1 MMNFRRYLNEDNDN
15 LIDLAPLI
23 DVVFIL
29 LIFFMVSTTF
39 SRESKLDI
47 NLPAASTETESSPNP
62 DVIVFSID
70 VNSRFSINNKVLLNN
85 QDETIKQALSDA
97 SKGIKN
103 PSILINADAEA
114 PHRSVIKAMDAIQ
127 KQGIT
132 QIGLATDVSDTTI
145 K

>member
-1 MMNFRRYLNEDNDN
+1 MNFRRYINDDSDN

-47 NLPAASTETESSPNP
+47 NLPQASTTTETNTPTDTIIFN
-62 DVIVFSID
+62 ID
-70 VNSRFSINNKVLLNN
+70 AHSRFSINNKVLLNT
-85 QDETIKQALSDA
+85 QDTTIAQALKNA
-97 SKGIKN
+97 IKGIKN
-103 PSILINADAEA
+103 PSILINADADA
-114 PHRSVIKAMDAIQ
+114 PHRSIIKAMDAIQ
-127 KQGIT
+127 KQGIS
-132 QIGLATDVSDTTI
+132 QIGLATDVSD